1 MRPKRGPWSGPRAG
15 QTFVPIDTPF
25 DQSTPKIGGLFSGGG
40 RSDYFSEP
48 TANVNPSNPEDATQ
62 KEGHGN
68 TLAGESG
75 DAHPAPP
82 QIGRYRIEKLLG
94 KGGFGS
100 VYLAHDGELDRYV
113 AVKIPHPSLIKRP
126 EDAQSYLKEA
136 RTVANLDHPNIV
148 PVHDVGGTADFP
160 CYVVSKY
167 VPGMDLATTIQSR
180 RFNSLEAA
188 ELVATVAGALHYAHK
203 QGLVHRD
210 VKPGNILIDNDGNP
224 YVVDF
229 GLALREEDV
238 GKGPKHAGTAAYMSP
253 EQARGEGHRVDGRS
267 DIFSL
272 GVVLYQ
278 LLVGRRPFRGDT
290 QAELLEQVVSYEPR
304 PLRQY
309 DEKLPKELERICV
322 RAMSKRVSERYSSA
336 HDLAEDLRHFVTEQ
350 TAIQGGSSQAGLATV
365 ATEVT
370 SDTRASRPPT
380 SSGSSVMAGSTATE
394 VTATN
399 SGPNASDHSVQIVPK
414 GLRSFDAHDADF
426 FLELLPGPRD
436 RAGLP
441 ESLRFWKIR
450 IEEVDPEQ
458 TFSVGLIYGQSGCG
472 KSSLI
477 KAGLLPR
484 LSDDVIPVYVEA
496 TPDETE
502 TRLLRGLRK
511 RCPALEGHLKLKD
524 SLTALRRG
532 TGIPSGKKLLIVLDQ
547 FEQWLHVKNPE
558 DSQLVQALRQC
569 DGGRVQCVVLVRDDF
584 WMAATRFMRELDLR
598 LLEGQNSAAVD
609 LFPVSHAERVLAAFG
624 RAFGVLP
631 ENATKTSS
639 EQRDFLKQSALGL
652 AEEGKVVCVRLAL
665 FAEMVKG
672 KSWTP
677 ATLKQ
682 AGGTKGVGAT
692 FLEET
697 FSASTAPPEHRY
709 HEKAASKVLKALLPD
724 SGTDIKGEMK
734 SHDELLRVS
743 GYRRSPSEFDGL
755 ITILDR
761 ELRLVT
767 PTDPDGRHG
776 DEDASSVA
784 ETGQKYYQ
792 LTHDYLVHSL
802 RDWLT
807 RKQKETRAG
816 RAELQM
822 NDLAAVWGSKR
833 EKRYLPSLT
842 ESINLRFRTNIRSWT
857 QPQREMMKAAKWYHL
872 ARSLAV
878 LTVLAVITIVGW
890 QWVSMERARNSHFLV
905 DAAVDALQNSRGDVV
920 PYAIADLADFP
931 QSMVIDALRRRIPI
945 SSGHRR
951 LALSYALASL
961 GQVDHRE
968 IVAEIWA
975 APRSECGNIATA
987 LSLDSESSRRSLSA
1001 AIEAAEAIQNWRLKT
1016 RLATVALIIGDTR
1029 HAADM
1034 LRTKDRPDPIE
1045 RTLFINQFSDWND
1058 HLEEVA
1064 KTVRA
1069 TRDDSLSSGICLAV
1083 GRIPAEEFTDEEQ
1096 VVWSS
1101 LMRELFVQHPSAG
1114 VHSAAGWALKRW
1126 KVDLPRAT
1134 RESSRQVGVQWRTT
1148 REGLTLLSLSPGA
1161 FSRTTPD
1168 GQPVEVRVEDEF
1180 LIGDREISVELF
1192 RRFITDDRYAGEKPV
1207 NWLGENEGVSP
1218 TESHPVQQV
1227 SWHDAVMFCNW
1238 LSDREDRDACYV
1250 RGGNGK
1256 NDWAWVIE
1264 SNGYHLPTDAQWEFA
1279 CRAGTDTRFACG
1291 DDDSFLDQYAVFRR
1305 EDHADPCG
1313 NRLCNAWGLFDMH
1326 GNVWEWVGAY
1336 SPEIAEESSDQGRRV
1351 QPSTKML
1358 RGGSRGGTA
1367 TQVQS
1372 DSRGWHR
1379 PTHRSLALGFRVV
1392 CRP

>member
-1 MRPKRGPWSGPRAG
+1 M
-15 QTFVPIDTPF
+15 
-25 DQSTPKIGGLFSGGG
+25 
-40 RSDYFSEP
+40 SEP
-48 TANVNPSNPEDATQ
+48 TVNVNPSNPEDATQ

-75 DAHPAPP
+75 DPHPAPH

-100 VYLAHDGELDRYV
+100 VYLAHDSDLDRYV

-167 VPGMDLATTIQSR
+167 VQGMDLATKIQSR
-180 RFNSLEAA
+180 RFNSMEAA

-290 QAELLEQVVSYEPR
+290 QAEILEQVVSYEPR

-322 RAMSKRVSERYSSA
+322 RAMCKRVSERYSSA
-336 HDLAEDLRHFVTEQ
+336 HDLAEDLRHFVAEQ
-350 TAIQGGSSQAGLATV
+350 TANQSGSSQAGLAT
-365 ATEVT
+365 AVT
-370 SDTRASRPPT
+370 SDSRASRPPT
-380 SSGSSVMAGSTATE
+380 SGASVLSGSTATE
-394 VTATN
+394 VTAAN
-399 SGPNASDHSVQIVPK
+399 SGPNSSHHPVQIVPK

-441 ESLRFWKIR
+441 ESLRFWKNR
-450 IEEVDPEQ
+450 IEEIDPEQ
-458 TFSVGLIYGQSGCG
+458 TFSVGLVYGQSGCG

-511 RCPALEGHLKLKD
+511 RCPALEDHLQLKD

-532 TGIPSGKKLLIVLDQ
+532 GGIPSGKKLLIVLDQ

-609 LFPVSHAERVLAAFG
+609 LFPVRHAEKVLAAFG

-631 ENATKTSS
+631 EEATRTSS
-639 EQRDFLKQSALGL
+639 EQREFLEQSALGL

-682 AGGTKGVGAT
+682 AGGTKGVGAA

-709 HEKAASKVLKALLPD
+709 HEQAARKVLKALLPD

-743 GYRRSPSEFDGL
+743 GYRRSPSDFDGL
-755 ITILDR
+755 VTILDR

-776 DEDASSVA
+776 DDDASSVG

-816 RAELQM
+816 RAELQL

-833 EKRYLPSLT
+833 EKRYLPSLS
-842 ESINLRFRTNIRSWT
+842 ESISLRFRTNSRSWT
-857 QPQREMMKAAKWYHL
+857 QLQREMMKAAKWYHT

-878 LTVLAVITIVGW
+878 VIALAVITIVGW
-890 QWVSMERARNSHFLV
+890 QWVSVERARNSQSLV

-920 PYAIADLADFP
+920 PYAVADLADLP
-931 QSMVIDALRRRIPI
+931 QPMVIDALRRRIPI

-951 LALSYALASL
+951 LALSYALAPL
-961 GQVDHRE
+961 GQVDHRA
-968 IVAEIWA
+968 IVAEISA
-975 APRSECGNIATA
+975 APRSECGNIAEA
-987 LSLDSESSRRSLSA
+987 LSLDTKSSLQSLSE
-1001 AIEAAEAIQNWRLKT
+1001 AIDSADAIQNWRLKA
-1016 RLATVALIIGDTR
+1016 RLATVALIIGDIR

-1034 LRTKDRPDPIE
+1034 LRSEDRPDPIQ
-1045 RTLFINQFSDWND
+1045 RTLFIEQFSDWHD

-1064 KTVRA
+1064 QSVRV
-1069 TRDDSLSSGICLAV
+1069 TRDNALTSGICLAV
-1083 GRIPAEEFTDEEQ
+1083 GRIPPTELTEDDQ
-1096 VVWSS
+1096 VVWQS
-1101 LMRELFVQHPSAG
+1101 LLSELFVQHPSAG
-1114 VHSAAGWALKRW
+1114 VHSAAGWALKKW
-1126 KVDLPRAT
+1126 KVDLPSAT
-1134 RESSRQVGVQWRTT
+1134 SRIAQQESFQWQTT
-1148 REGLTLLSLSPGA
+1148 REQLTLLRVLPGS
-1161 FSRTTPD
+1161 FFRTTSA
-1168 GQPVEVRVEDEF
+1168 GQRVEVRVEDEF

-1192 RRFITDDRYAGEKPV
+1192 RRFIADDRYSGEKPV

-1218 TESHPVQQV
+1218 TGSHPVQQV
-1227 SWHDAVMFCNW
+1227 SWPDAVMFCNW
-1238 LSDREDRDACYV
+1238 LSGREDRDACYV
-1250 RGGNGK
+1250 RVGNGN
-1256 NDWAWVIE
+1256 NDWQWVE
-1264 SNGYHLPTDAQWEFA
+1264 ENNGYHLATDAQWEFA

-1291 DDDSFLDQYAVFRR
+1291 DDDTFLDHYAVFRR

-1336 SPEIAEESSDQGRRV
+1336 APEIAEESADNGRPV
-1351 QPSTKML
+1351 QPSKKML